1 MLPHPVNQAAIPALL
16 LHTAH
21 PSTSPA
27 EVPNPANADAR
38 IYCPKS
44 TALPQ
49 TVGSGFK
56 PVLGPSHKRRKPSEV
71 RPAIQC
77 PKTAHTTEPTAGA
90 HSRPPRPHPARVPN
104 PSECRREN
112 PLPKIARPAT
122 NRRGG
127 FQTRPYTTA
136 LRPSGAG
143 PHPHSSFPRKRESKP
158 PSHPQERGPVPNSTA
173 PTPTV
178 TPTPNRHSHTPES
191 SFPHP
196 RIVIPAEAGIQT
208 PVTPARAG
216 AGSEIHGSNPLVKA
230 APKLLTLAP
239 LQAS

>member
-143 PHPHSSFPRKRESKP
+143 PHPQSSFPDPHSSFPRKRESKP

-191 SFPHP
+191 SFPRKRESKPPSHP
-196 RIVIPAEAGIQT
+196 QEQGPALKST
-208 PVTPARAG
+208 
-216 AGSEIHGSNPLVKA
+216 
-230 APKLLTLAP
+230 APTLWSRP
-239 LQAS
+239 LQNC